1 MSYSDVEPCVSRAK
15 GNTLGLGRSAI
26 NNSKHRA
33 MSPLLLGT
41 LLLLNGVSCSKA
53 GNCEVCVGFLR
64 GLYGSLSSTR
74 KELTPAL
81 VEEELFR
88 ACSAARGKEARLCY
102 YLGASSDAAT
112 RVTASV
118 SQPLASHVPVEKICQ
133 RLSSRDTQICQLK
146 HEPELRDLSSE
157 GLKKMRVVEL
167 RNILASWGEECRGC
181 LEKHEFVSLI
191 LEKASFQSH
200 KVEL

>member
-1 MSYSDVEPCVSRAK
+1 MLVLSLVILLFFRGTSS
-15 GNTLGLGRSAI
+15 SA
-26 NNSKHRA
+26 
-33 MSPLLLGT
+33 
-41 LLLLNGVSCSKA
+41 A
-53 GNCEVCVGFLR
+53 GSCEVCVGFLHR
-64 GLYGSLSSTR
+64 LYDSLTSAH

-81 VEEELFR
+81 VEEELDQ
-88 ACSAARGKEARLCY
+88 ACTVAQGKEARLCY

-133 RLSSRDTQICQLK
+133 RLSSTDTQICQLRYESQLK
-146 HEPELRDLSSE
+146 DLSSD
-157 GLKKMRVVEL
+157 GLGKLRVLEL

-191 LEKASFQSH
+191 QRKAPQH
-200 KVEL
+200 IHTMEL